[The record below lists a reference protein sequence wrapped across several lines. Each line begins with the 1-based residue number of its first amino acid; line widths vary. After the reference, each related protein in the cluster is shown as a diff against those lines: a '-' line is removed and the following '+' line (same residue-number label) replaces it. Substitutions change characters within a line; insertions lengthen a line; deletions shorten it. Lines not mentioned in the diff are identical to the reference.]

1 MHTRMDH
8 TDSTDSDALAV
19 FARGLRELAQ
29 GGDDELVDSIPLHE
43 GGHRLVKSE
52 SKDNMK
58 IKLKKSEEEVIE
70 VSYPSISSSISIRKS

>member
-29 GGDDELVDSIPLHE
+29 GGDDERVDSIPLHE
-43 GGHRLVKSE
+43 GQYRLVKSE

-58 IKLKKSEEEVIE
+58 IKMKKSEEEVIE